1 MRRTVCQANARTK
14 MADTVRRTFR
24 SLNDIV
30 RPLSVR
36 RTVCQANARTK
47 MADTVRR
54 TFRSLYDIVFLL
66 TGQHGL
72 NVRQRLVKIGLH
84 AALHALLISIC
95 NGDQIRFAQ
104 EITDDGQTGWL
115 PIFR

>member
-1 MRRTVCQANARTK
+1 MYASFLAPPLFLTITHIFLAASGGQVRRTVRSRCDC
-14 MADTVRRTFR
+14 ADTVWTVRRTFR
-24 SLNDIV
+24 Y
-30 RPLSVR
+30 
-36 RTVCQANARTK
+36 
-47 MADTVRR
+47 
-54 TFRSLYDIVFLL
+54 LYDIVFLL